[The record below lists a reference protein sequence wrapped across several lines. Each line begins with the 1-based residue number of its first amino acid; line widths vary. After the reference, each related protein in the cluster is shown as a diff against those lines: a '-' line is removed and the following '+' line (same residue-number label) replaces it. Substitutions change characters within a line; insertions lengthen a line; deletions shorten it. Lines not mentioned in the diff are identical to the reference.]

1 MKHFVAIVI
10 VAFSFTFLTA
20 QTKKQLDQKAI
31 KSMCGCYQV
40 SFNFA
45 ETFNYSE
52 DENYKPSAT
61 KHDMGLELVE
71 LIQNDENK
79 ISMQHILLVDAG
91 DGTPYIIKHWRQDW
105 EYENTEF
112 YLFNH
117 DNKWTYTTLPS
128 EAVSGQWT
136 QKVYQV
142 NDSPRYA
149 GSATWIH
156 TDGKSFWE
164 NTTDA
169 PLPRRE
175 YTKRDDY
182 NVTVRTNRH
191 EIVPKGWIHDQDN
204 EKVIREDGEE
214 DILLAREKGTNY
226 YTKIEKSKCQAGLDW
241 WKANAETWALVRK
254 KWGQVLSRKK
264 NLELATKVKDKN
276 LTDYLFYG
284 SEELTPKTIDTII
297 EKFVK

>member
-1 MKHFVAIVI
+1 MKHFTVV
-10 VAFSFTFLTA
+10 VTLVLFSALVTA
-20 QTKKQLDQKAI
+20 QTKKELDQEAI
-31 KSMCGCYQV
+31 KSMCGCYEV

-45 ETFNYSE
+45 ETFVYSE
-52 DENYKPSAT
+52 DENYQPSAT
-61 KHDMGLELVE
+61 KHDTGLELIE
-71 LIQNDENK
+71 LIQDDENK

-117 DNKWTYTTLPS
+117 DNKWTYTTLPAD
-128 EAVSGQWT
+128 AVSGQWT

-142 NDSPRYA
+142 NDSPRYS

-156 TDGKSFWE
+156 ADGKSYWE

-191 EIVPKGWIHDQDN
+191 EIVPTGWIHDQDN
-204 EKVIREDGEE
+204 EKVIREDGAE
-214 DILLAREKGTNY
+214 DVLLAREKGTNY
-226 YTKIEKSKCQAGLDW
+226 YTKIEKSKCQSGLDW
-241 WKANAETWALVRK
+241 WKANAETWALVRN
-254 KWGQVLSRKK
+254 KWENVLSRKE
-264 NLELATKVKDKN
+264 NLELATKVEDKN

-284 SEELTPKTIDTII
+284 SEKLTPETIDTII
-297 EKFVK
+297 DKFVK